1 MQSDRRNSSLFHS
14 LALPVEIFSME
25 ENDILCFLNWEIVLG
40 DSLLRALIESS
51 GLCVLLTGE
60 LVGEGPPG
68 NMLLLE
74 EPQNG

>member
-1 MQSDRRNSSLFHS
+1 
-14 LALPVEIFSME
+14 ME

-40 DSLLRALIESS
+40 DTLLRALIESS

-74 EPQNG
+74 GPQNG